1 MRNNII
7 IRTCIEFVPV
17 PKRKQRNTF
26 YNFSIKKKTND
37 VCIFDYCLLQAF
49 ITLTLAIVFCLP
61 KRSLSRS
68 QKEKKLKKQRKK
80 VAS

>member
-1 MRNNII
+1 M
-7 IRTCIEFVPV
+7 
-17 PKRKQRNTF
+17 TF
-26 YNFSIKKKTND
+26 AFWTIVY
-37 VCIFDYCLLQAF
+37 VLHAF
-49 ITLTLAIVFCLP
+49 ITLTLAIVFCIP